1 MIIQENT
8 IIHGDSLTVLR
19 QMEPE
24 SVDAIITDPPYG
36 INYVS
41 QTGASIKNDKSP
53 FIWFL
58 YDAFR
63 VLKSGEAGHGGLIC
77 FTRWDVEQT
86 FIDAMKIAG
95 FNVKSE
101 VIWDKVYH
109 GMGDTKAAFA
119 PSHENIVFA
128 VKGKYSFPG
137 SRPKDLV
144 TFPKINSSKM
154 VHPTEKPVGLLA
166 NLISSVT
173 KPGDLI
179 LDPFAGSGSTLVAAK
194 KTGRRFIGIELD
206 DDYFVHGPAA
216 HRGGAG
222 MSRLKQLVTRLRRPD
237 TREVAVAQVSDKYS
251 EYPSNGL
258 TPVKLAEIFREAD
271 AGDVLRQMELFEEM
285 EEKDPHLF
293 SQLQTR
299 KNAVTGLDFEVIPF
313 GDEPLDKE
321 IADFIEEQL
330 NGIESFEDV
339 ENDLLDA
346 IGKGFAVSEILWGYD
361 EGHVVVQDIKTRH
374 QKRFFWDTLDDSFK
388 VRTKDAPE
396 GILLPANKFI
406 VHKYKA
412 RSGHT
417 SRAGILRVVAWMYLF
432 KNYDL
437 KDWVSFAEIYGLPL
451 RLGKY
456 APGASDSDKAALM
469 RALIQ
474 IGSDAA
480 GIIPDGTSIDFITTE
495 KTSSS
500 DLYERLARYCDEQIS
515 KAILGQTLT
524 SDSGGGSYAQ
534 SKTHNDVR
542 HDLTVADCKA
552 LASTLRRDLIRPL
565 CIFNFGEDKRIP
577 YIRFDCEESEDLTQT
592 ATILG
597 TLIEK
602 VGLRVPTSF
611 VYKKFSI
618 PEPEEG
624 EEIAKPTYGGGMGG
638 VLPFK
643 SDALLSLKAG
653 ADAPIGTQQHIDRLA
668 AAALHKGVGSFKRAF
683 EPVLKMIENADSL
696 EQLRELME
704 DDAAVAELYAAMD
717 VSEVEE
723 LLQKVMLYADLEG
736 RVVEDG

>member
-1 MIIQENT
+1 M
-8 IIHGDSLTVLR
+8 
-19 QMEPE
+19 
-24 SVDAIITDPPYG
+24 
-36 INYVS
+36 
-41 QTGASIKNDKSP
+41 
-53 FIWFL
+53 
-58 YDAFR
+58 
-63 VLKSGEAGHGGLIC
+63 
-77 FTRWDVEQT
+77 
-86 FIDAMKIAG
+86 
-95 FNVKSE
+95 
-101 VIWDKVYH
+101 
-109 GMGDTKAAFA
+109 
-119 PSHENIVFA
+119 
-128 VKGKYSFPG
+128 
-137 SRPKDLV
+137 
-144 TFPKINSSKM
+144 
-154 VHPTEKPVGLLA
+154 
-166 NLISSVT
+166 
-173 KPGDLI
+173 
-179 LDPFAGSGSTLVAAK
+179 
-194 KTGRRFIGIELD
+194 
-206 DDYFVHGPAA
+206 
-216 HRGGAG
+216 
-222 MSRLKQLVTRLRRPD
+222 
-237 TREVAVAQVSDKYS
+237 
-251 EYPSNGL
+251 
-258 TPVKLAEIFREAD
+258 
-271 AGDVLRQMELFEEM
+271 
-285 EEKDPHLF
+285 
-293 SQLQTR
+293 
-299 KNAVTGLDFEVIPF
+299 
-313 GDEPLDKE
+313 
-321 IADFIEEQL
+321 
-330 NGIESFEDV
+330 
-339 ENDLLDA
+339 
-346 IGKGFAVSEILWGYD
+346 
-361 EGHVVVQDIKTRH
+361 VQDIKTRH

-437 KDWVSFAEIYGLPL
+437 KDWASFAEIYGLPL

-469 RALIQ
+469 QALIQ

-668 AAALHKGVGSFKRAF
+668 AAALRKGAGSFKRAF
-683 EPVLKMIENADSL
+683 EPVLKMIEKADSL

>member
-1 MIIQENT
+1 
-8 IIHGDSLTVLR
+8 
-19 QMEPE
+19 
-24 SVDAIITDPPYG
+24 
-36 INYVS
+36 
-41 QTGASIKNDKSP
+41 
-53 FIWFL
+53 
-58 YDAFR
+58 
-63 VLKSGEAGHGGLIC
+63 
-77 FTRWDVEQT
+77 
-86 FIDAMKIAG
+86 
-95 FNVKSE
+95 
-101 VIWDKVYH
+101 
-109 GMGDTKAAFA
+109 
-119 PSHENIVFA
+119 
-128 VKGKYSFPG
+128 
-137 SRPKDLV
+137 
-144 TFPKINSSKM
+144 
-154 VHPTEKPVGLLA
+154 
-166 NLISSVT
+166 
-173 KPGDLI
+173 
-179 LDPFAGSGSTLVAAK
+179 
-194 KTGRRFIGIELD
+194 
-206 DDYFVHGPAA
+206 
-216 HRGGAG
+216 

-237 TREVAVAQVSDKYS
+237 MREVALAQVSDKYS

-258 TPVKLAEIFREAD
+258 TPVKLAEILREAD

-388 VRTKDAPE
+388 VRTKDVPE

-406 VHKYKA
+406 VHRYKA

-602 VGLRVPTSF
+602 VGLRIPTSF

-624 EEIAKPTYGGGMGG
+624 DEIAKPTYGGGMGG

-668 AAALHKGVGSFKRAF
+668 AAALHKGAGSFKRAF

-704 DDAAVAELYAAMD
+704 DDTAVAELYAAMD